1 MGCGFCDHSAIH
13 LVTNS
18 NLCMGVLV
26 RDTSVVR
33 VWPVDQV
40 SHSLH
45 FPPPLIYRLAD
56 IASHP
61 IAGLAQLGE
70 RQTEVKLREI
80 YLKVMCSIHINRTV
94 LYFCF
99 LTKVISMPFLLS
111 TFGTGTGIVGF
122 RGAKATGWWY

>member
-1 MGCGFCDHSAIH
+1 MAFCDHSAIQ

-18 NLCMGVLV
+18 NLCIGVLV
-26 RDTSVVR
+26 RDSSVVQ
-33 VWPVDQV
+33 VPSGDQV
-40 SHSLH
+40 SVLLHSMC
-45 FPPPLIYRLAD
+45 PLIGRQAGVR
-56 IASHP
+56 SHP